1 MRRWRS
7 QSETANWPR
16 ACSKVAVAV
25 VLVEVDPGL
34 GVAAGGQVVA
44 AGQERL
50 AELGVVEELA
60 VEGDPDGA
68 VLVGDRL
75 AAAGEVDDGE
85 PSGAQGEPGL
95 AVVVLVVGP
104 AVGDGG
110 GHGAEPRGGEL
121 ARTGQVQGS
130 GNPAHRAPVLLHVRG
145 LARASMFP
153 ARPLRSQSLILAKAD
168 PNANQASDAR
178 GNAVKGAGTSG
189 RRRLARQ

>member
-1 MRRWRS
+1 VSQRVARW
-7 QSETANWPR
+7 WPR
-16 ACSKVAVAV
+16 ARSV
-25 VLVEVDPGL
+25 
-34 GVAAGGQVVA
+34 
-44 AGQERL
+44 L

-85 PSGAQGEPGL
+85 AAGAQGEAGL

-130 GNPAHRAPVLLHVRG
+130 SNPAHRRRFSSLPRDTRAPFSR
-145 LARASMFP
+145 P
-153 ARPLRSQSLILAKAD
+153 A
-168 PNANQASDAR
+168 ASDL
-178 GNAVKGAGTSG
+178 NP
-189 RRRLARQ
+189 